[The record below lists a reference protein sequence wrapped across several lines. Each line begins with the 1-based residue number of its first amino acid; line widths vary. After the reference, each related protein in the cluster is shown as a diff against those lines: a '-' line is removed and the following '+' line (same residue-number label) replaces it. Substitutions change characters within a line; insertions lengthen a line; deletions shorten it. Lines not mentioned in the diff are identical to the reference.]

1 MSNQPQ
7 LFETE
12 DRFGE
17 DIFAEPKF
25 VKTELTTKEKLID
38 PKDQT
43 KTINQSWLNL
53 GNHTLAIMFI
63 AVITWVV
70 WMSYA

>member
-12 DRFGE
+12 DQNGE

-63 AVITWVV
+63 ATILFVIKAA
-70 WMSYA
+70 YA